1 MVDVRGSGV
10 QTEQRTSIN
19 DVRNHQY
26 LRGTMDSIR
35 QNKVNSLLQRE
46 LAVIFQQEARNLLP
60 GGLITVSAVRVS
72 PDLGVAKVYLSLF
85 PVKDKQAAI
94 SIIRDQSHRL
104 RGQLGQRV
112 GSQMRIVP
120 ELLFYVDDSLD
131 RAEEI
136 DKLLKG

>member
-1 MVDVRGSGV
+1 
-10 QTEQRTSIN
+10 
-19 DVRNHQY
+19 
-26 LRGTMDSIR
+26 MDSIR

-46 LAVIFQQEARNLLP
+46 LAVIFQQEARGLLP

-85 PVKDKQAAI
+85 PVKDKAAVI
-94 SIIRDQSHRL
+94 GHIKDSGHRL
-104 RGQLGQRV
+104 RGLLGGRI
-112 GSQMRIVP
+112 GKQMRVVP

-131 RAEEI
+131 RAEAI